1 MLNLFVLKG
10 SMTTNQE
17 GTHKGAALES
27 NVYFL
32 ILSGIFI
39 NLLLSFFDYFL
50 ILFFPY
56 FESFSCFFFFKNIAW
71 V

>member
-27 NVYFL
+27 LVYFL
-32 ILSGIFI
+32 ILTGIFI
-39 NLLLSFFDYFL
+39 NLLISFFDHFL
-50 ILFFPY
+50 ILCFPY
-56 FESFSCFFFFKNIAW
+56 FASYSCFFFFKNFAW